1 MVDEQLKQ
9 WVRQHRDY
17 SELTPIPGDAGQR
30 KYYRVQGKDYSLIA
44 VDAPPQTENNV
55 GFVSIAKTFAGQ
67 GLNVPEILAVD
78 YDLGYLL
85 LSDLG
90 NTLLLQVINDQ
101 NADAYYTQAFADLMK
116 LQCCTGFENY
126 NLPTY
131 DRARLQEELTRFHE
145 WYLIQHLKL
154 ELTTSEM
161 KVLTE
166 IYDLLIDCAI
176 KQPMVCVHRDFHSRN
191 LMLLPDDSFG
201 VIDFQDAVI
210 GPNTYDLVSL
220 LRDCYLKWPQQ
231 KVQNWIEQ
239 FWQTVRP
246 KQSCLQFS
254 QDVDWMGL
262 QRHIKVL
269 GTFARLFHRDNK
281 ANYLQ
286 DIPRILRYVMEIVD
300 NYPEFNAFQNFLTAR
315 VLCHESNDI
324 SGWQRNS
331 TTSVDR

>member
-1 MVDEQLKQ
+1 MVNEQLKQ
-9 WVRQHRDY
+9 WIRQHKEF

-30 KYYRVQGKDYSLIA
+30 KYYRVQGKDSSLIA

-55 GFVSIAKTFAGQ
+55 GFVSIAKAFANQ
-67 GLNVPEILAVD
+67 GLNVPEIVAFN

-101 NADAYYTQAFADLMK
+101 NVDAYYNQAFVDLMK
-116 LQCCTGFENY
+116 VQRCADFESY
-126 NLPTY
+126 TLPIY

-145 WYLIQHLKL
+145 WYLMRHLKL
-154 ELTTSEM
+154 ELTSPEM
-161 KVLTE
+161 EMLAGT
-166 IYDLLIDCAI
+166 YDLLIDCAI

-191 LMLLPDDSFG
+191 LMLLQDSSFG
-201 VIDFQDAVI
+201 VIDFQDAVM

-231 KVQNWIEQ
+231 KVQSWIEQ

-246 KQSCLQFS
+246 KQGYAQFS
-254 QDVDWMGL
+254 VDVDWMGL

-286 DIPRILRYVMEIVD
+286 DIPRILRYVMEVVD

-324 SGWQRNS
+324 GSWQRNS
-331 TTSVDR
+331 TASVDR